1 MDSLDSGNTKL
12 ITLFP
17 TGKVLSSEKI
27 GETRPSGEED
37 RETPSSP
44 QKLLK
49 HSTKNQKAVEN
60 GQDQNN
66 DHIIDILV

>member
-17 TGKVLSSEKI
+17 TEKVLSSEKI
-27 GETRPSGEED
+27 RETRPSGEED
-37 RETPSSP
+37 RETSSSP
-44 QKLLK
+44 KKLQKHPPK
-49 HSTKNQKAVEN
+49 TKKAAEN
-60 GQDQNN
+60 GKTENN